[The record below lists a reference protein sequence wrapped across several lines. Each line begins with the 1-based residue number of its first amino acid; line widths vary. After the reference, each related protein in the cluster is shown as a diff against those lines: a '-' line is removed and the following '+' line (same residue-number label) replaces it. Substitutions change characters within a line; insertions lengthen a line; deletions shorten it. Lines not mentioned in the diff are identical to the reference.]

1 MKSKNYSAIL
11 AVLLLTIFSTGG
23 VFADVKIKIRQTMS
37 GQTTENTTY
46 IKGKRERAEQNISPE
61 MQTINITQCD
71 LKRDLRIMPQS
82 QTYLLN
88 LWEPAEQT
96 APSTTTKT
104 VTTPKEKGGVVVTT
118 YTTKDTG
125 ERKKMFGYT
134 ARYLIITIET
144 EPSPDACQKEK
155 TRMQFDGWYIDAT
168 FALDCR
174 VDEYQGYAGKNPE
187 SGCQDKYQMK
197 QIGTGKKGYAL
208 YEKMTMFDASGKE
221 TYSMV
226 NEVVELSNTTLD
238 AGLFDVPSGY
248 REVKNQS
255 ELYASMTSS
264 MSGQSSGNSYS
275 TGRQNGGSYEN
286 SGANSNS
293 AMSQNIKNMSNAN
306 SKPAAEVGTK
316 KAGAVRIGLANVKTG
331 AVGEGLNAADLA
343 AAIQNSLPQ
352 YLKGTKI
359 EIVNLEAKLASSLE
373 SEAKEKECDY
383 VLYTTVS
390 HKKGGGSGGF
400 GMFGKALGTV
410 VSQTGGG
417 AWGNTAANVA
427 GAVAVNT
434 ISAAALSQNVKSKDE
449 ITLDIKLTKGG
460 AQTLAKQFK
469 SKAKGDGD
477 DIISQVVEQAAQAIL
492 DAAK

>member
-1 MKSKNYSAIL
+1 
-11 AVLLLTIFSTGG
+11 
-23 VFADVKIKIRQTMS
+23 
-37 GQTTENTTY
+37 
-46 IKGKRERAEQNISPE
+46 
-61 MQTINITQCD
+61 
-71 LKRDLRIMPQS
+71 
-82 QTYLLN
+82 
-88 LWEPAEQT
+88 
-96 APSTTTKT
+96 
-104 VTTPKEKGGVVVTT
+104 
-118 YTTKDTG
+118 
-125 ERKKMFGYT
+125 
-134 ARYLIITIET
+134 
-144 EPSPDACQKEK
+144 
-155 TRMQFDGWYIDAT
+155 
-168 FALDCR
+168 
-174 VDEYQGYAGKNPE
+174 
-187 SGCQDKYQMK
+187 MK

-208 YEKMTMFDASGKE
+208 YEKMTMFDASRKE